1 MSFRLLLAA
10 VLATSVCLFGCHNSA
25 APPTAPLIVATTG
38 MIGEA
43 AAVVAGPHFS
53 VHTLM
58 GPGIDPH
65 QYKTTAGDLQRMKSA
80 KLILYNG
87 LHLEGKMGEVFEQ
100 MGRRTKTV
108 AVTSRMNPQ
117 RDLRAA
123 PEGFEGTHDPHVWF
137 DVRLW
142 ILAVETIRD
151 ALCELDPTHA
161 AEFQANAAAYLKQL
175 AALDDEVRAKAKSVP
190 QDRRVLITAHDAFHY
205 FGRAYGFEVHGLQ
218 GISTAS
224 EPSTRDV
231 QQLARLIG
239 TRKVPAI
246 FGESSVPDRNLQA
259 VSAAVAKD
267 FGFAVRFLGGQLFSD
282 ALGDAGTPEG
292 TYVGMVRHNI
302 DVIVGALKGN

>member
-1 MSFRLLLAA
+1 MLLGVAGCKGDLNHGSDSA
-10 VLATSVCLFGCHNSA
+10 V
-25 APPTAPLIVATTG
+25 VATTG
-38 MIGEA
+38 MIGDA
-43 AAVVAGPHFS
+43 ASIIAGRRLT

-65 QYKTTAGDLQRMKSA
+65 QYKATAGDLQRMRSA
-80 KLILYNG
+80 RLILYNG

-100 MGRRTKTV
+100 MGRRTRTV
-108 AVTSRMNPQ
+108 AVTERMDPV

-142 ILAVETIRD
+142 MIAVETIRD
-151 ALCELDPTHA
+151 ALCEIDPAHA
-161 AEFQANAAAYLKQL
+161 DEFRANAAAYLKQL
-175 AALDDEVRAKAKSVP
+175 AELHDEVKAKAASVP
-190 QDRRVLITAHDAFHY
+190 SDRRVLITAHDAFHY

-218 GISTAS
+218 GISTAA

-239 TRKVPAI
+239 TRRVPAI

-259 VSAAVAKD
+259 VRDAVAQD
-267 FGFAVRFLGGQLFSD
+267 YGFTVRFLGGQLFSD

-292 TYVGMVRHNI
+292 SYIGMVRHNV
-302 DVIVGALKGN
+302 DTIVGALK